1 MIFPVIIL
9 AGGKATRL
17 GKIAKNTPKS
27 LIKINNYP
35 FLYYQL
41 TYLEKQG
48 IKEVIICAGHLGFK
62 IKKFIKKK
70 KINLKIKYF
79 NDGKKLL
86 GTGGAIKKV
95 LPYIKNSFF
104 VMYGD
109 SYLPINFRNVQERYI
124 NSKKLGLITI
134 YKNKNKLDKSNVIL
148 KSGNVYYDK
157 FKPIKE
163 MNYIDYG
170 LSILNKKVFKYF
182 NVIKKFDLAE
192 VLNLVSKKNLL
203 AHMLVKKRFYEIGS
217 LDGIKETKNFLKKSN
232 NLIFK

>member
-27 LIKINNYP
+27 LIKINNHP
-35 FLYYQL
+35 FLYHQL
-41 TYLEKQG
+41 IYLEKQG

-62 IKKFIKKK
+62 IKKFIEKK

-86 GTGGAIKKV
+86 GTGGAIKKI
-95 LPYIKNSFF
+95 LPFVKNDFF

-109 SYLPINFRNVQERYI
+109 SYLPINFRNVQKLYI

-134 YKNKNKLDKSNVIL
+134 YKNKNKLDKSNIIL
-148 KSGNVYYDK
+148 KSGNIYYDK
-157 FKPIKE
+157 FKPIKG
-163 MNYIDYG
+163 MHYIDYG
-170 LSILNKKVFKYF
+170 LNILNKSVFKYF
-182 NVIKKFDLAE
+182 NLKKKFDLAE
-192 VLNLVSKKNLL
+192 VLNLISKKNLL
-203 AHMLVKKRFYEIGS
+203 TFMLVKKRFYEIGS
-217 LDGIKETKNFLKKSN
+217 LHGIKDTEDFLNK
-232 NLIFK
+232 

>member
-27 LIKINNYP
+27 LIKINNHP
-35 FLYYQL
+35 FLYHQL
-41 TYLEKQG
+41 IYLEKQG

-62 IKKFIKKK
+62 IKKFIEKK

-86 GTGGAIKKV
+86 GTGGAIKKI
-95 LPYIKNSFF
+95 LPFVKNNFF

-109 SYLPINFRNVQERYI
+109 SYLPINFRNVQKLYI

-134 YKNKNKLDKSNVIL
+134 YKNKNKLDKSNIIL
-148 KSGNVYYDK
+148 KSGNIYYDK
-157 FKPIKE
+157 FKPIKG
-163 MNYIDYG
+163 MHYIDYG
-170 LSILNKKVFKYF
+170 LNILNKRVFKYF
-182 NVIKKFDLAE
+182 NLKKKFDLAE
-192 VLNLVSKKNLL
+192 VLNLISKKNLL
-203 AHMLVKKRFYEIGS
+203 TFMLVKKRFYEIGS
-217 LDGIKETKNFLKKSN
+217 LHGIKDTEDFLNK
-232 NLIFK
+232 

>member
-27 LIKINNYP
+27 LIKINNHP
-35 FLYYQL
+35 FLYHQL
-41 TYLEKQG
+41 IYLEKQG

-62 IKKFIKKK
+62 IKKFIEKK

-86 GTGGAIKKV
+86 GTGGAIKKI
-95 LPYIKNSFF
+95 LPFLKNNFF

-109 SYLPINFRNVQERYI
+109 SYLPINFRNVQKLYI

-134 YKNKNKLDKSNVIL
+134 YKNKNKLDKSNIIL
-148 KSGNVYYDK
+148 KSGNIYYDK
-157 FKPIKE
+157 FKPIKG
-163 MNYIDYG
+163 MHYIDYG
-170 LSILNKKVFKYF
+170 LNILNKRVFKYF
-182 NVIKKFDLAE
+182 NLKKKFDLAE
-192 VLNLVSKKNLL
+192 VLNLISKKNLL
-203 AHMLVKKRFYEIGS
+203 TFMLVKKRFYEIGS
-217 LDGIKETKNFLKKSN
+217 LHGIKDTEDFLNK
-232 NLIFK
+232 

>member
-27 LIKINNYP
+27 LIKINNHP
-35 FLYYQL
+35 FLYHQL
-41 TYLEKQG
+41 IYLEKQG

-62 IKKFIKKK
+62 IKKFIEKK

-86 GTGGAIKKV
+86 GTGGAIKKI
-95 LPYIKNSFF
+95 LPFVKNNFF

-109 SYLPINFRNVQERYI
+109 SYLPINFRNVQKLYI

-134 YKNKNKLDKSNVIL
+134 YKNKNKLDKSNITL
-148 KSGNVYYDK
+148 KSGNIYYDK
-157 FKPIKE
+157 FKPIKG
-163 MNYIDYG
+163 MHYIDYG
-170 LSILNKKVFKYF
+170 LNILNKRVFKYF
-182 NVIKKFDLAE
+182 NLKKKFDLAE
-192 VLNLVSKKNLL
+192 VLNLISKKNLL
-203 AHMLVKKRFYEIGS
+203 TFMLVKKRFYEIGS
-217 LDGIKETKNFLKKSN
+217 LNGIKDTEDFLNK
-232 NLIFK
+232 

>member
-27 LIKINNYP
+27 LIKINNHP
-35 FLYYQL
+35 FLYHQL
-41 TYLEKQG
+41 IYLEKQG

-62 IKKFIKKK
+62 IKKFIENK

-86 GTGGAIKKV
+86 GTGGAIKKI
-95 LPYIKNSFF
+95 LPFLKNNFF

-109 SYLPINFRNVQERYI
+109 SYLPINFRNVQKLYI

-134 YKNKNKLDKSNVIL
+134 YKNKNKLDKSNIIL
-148 KSGNVYYDK
+148 KSGNIYYNK
-157 FKPIKE
+157 FKPIKG
-163 MNYIDYG
+163 MHYIDYG
-170 LSILNKKVFKYF
+170 LNILNKRVFKYF
-182 NVIKKFDLAE
+182 NLKKKFDLAE
-192 VLNLVSKKNLL
+192 VLNLISKKNLL
-203 AHMLVKKRFYEIGS
+203 TFMLVKKRFYEIGS
-217 LDGIKETKNFLKKSN
+217 LHGIKDTEDFLNK
-232 NLIFK
+232 

>member
-27 LIKINNYP
+27 LIKINNHP
-35 FLYYQL
+35 FLYHQL
-41 TYLEKQG
+41 IYLEKQG

-62 IKKFIKKK
+62 IKKFIEKK

-86 GTGGAIKKV
+86 GTGGAIKKI
-95 LPYIKNSFF
+95 LPFVKNNFF

-109 SYLPINFRNVQERYI
+109 SYLPINFRNVQKLYI

-134 YKNKNKLDKSNVIL
+134 YKNKNKLDKSNIIL
-148 KSGNVYYDK
+148 KSGNIYYDK
-157 FKPIKE
+157 FKPIKG
-163 MNYIDYG
+163 MHYIDYG
-170 LSILNKKVFKYF
+170 LNILNKRVFKYF
-182 NVIKKFDLAE
+182 N
-192 VLNLVSKKNLL
+192 
-203 AHMLVKKRFYEIGS
+203 
-217 LDGIKETKNFLKKSN
+217 LKKK
-232 NLIFK
+232 LF

>member
-27 LIKINNYP
+27 LIKINNHP
-35 FLYYQL
+35 FLYHQL
-41 TYLEKQG
+41 IYLEKQG

-86 GTGGAIKKV
+86 GTGGAIKKI
-95 LPYIKNSFF
+95 LPFVKNNFF

-109 SYLPINFRNVQERYI
+109 SYLPINFRNVQKLYI

-134 YKNKNKLDKSNVIL
+134 YKNKNKLDKSNIIL
-148 KSGNVYYDK
+148 KSGNIYYDK
-157 FKPIKE
+157 FKPIKG
-163 MNYIDYG
+163 MHYIDYG
-170 LSILNKKVFKYF
+170 LNILNKRVFKYF
-182 NVIKKFDLAE
+182 NLKKKFDLAE
-192 VLNLVSKKNLL
+192 VLNLISKKNLL
-203 AHMLVKKRFYEIGS
+203 AFMLVKKRFYEIGS
-217 LDGIKETKNFLKKSN
+217 LHGIKDTEDFLNK
-232 NLIFK
+232 